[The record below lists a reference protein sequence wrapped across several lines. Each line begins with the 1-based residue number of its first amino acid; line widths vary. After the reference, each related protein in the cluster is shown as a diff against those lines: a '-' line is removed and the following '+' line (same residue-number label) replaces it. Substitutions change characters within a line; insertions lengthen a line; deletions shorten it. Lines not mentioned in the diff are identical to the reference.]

1 MSTVPPSVL
10 AAAQTLAVDI
20 ATAQVVAALRGREI
34 PSVVL
39 RGPAVARRLYDQG
52 ELRRYVDLDLLVPP
66 GDWGKAGE
74 TLAEL
79 GYHPAVAE
87 EDLPRHRRLHACE
100 WARESDRI
108 SVDLHRTIS
117 GVQAADEEVWSAFAE
132 GGETE
137 LVAGEQVVLTGPA
150 ALALIV
156 TLHAAQHGAEKEKPL
171 DDLGRALLRL
181 DSATWG
187 EAAALARRLGAV
199 ATFSAGLRLLP
210 AGVELADRLELPQ
223 ALPVDVALRA
233 SAAPKLAL
241 GFEWLSRTPG
251 LRAKITL
258 IMFALV
264 PPPGALRAWR
274 PLARR
279 GRRGLAAAYLSH
291 PFWLA
296 RYAVPSLR
304 AFLRARKA
312 AA

>member
-1 MSTVPPSVL
+1 MFAVPRSVL
-10 AAAQTLAVDI
+10 AAAQTLAVDT
-20 ATAQVVAALRGREI
+20 ATAQVVAALRERGI

-39 RGPAVARRLYDQG
+39 RGPSVARRLYDQG

-66 GDWGKAGE
+66 GDWEKAGE
-74 TLAEL
+74 ALAEL
-79 GYHPAVAE
+79 GYQPAVVE
-87 EDLPRHRRLHACE
+87 TDLPRHRRLHASE
-100 WARESDRI
+100 WTRERDRV

-117 GVQAADEEVWSAFAE
+117 GVQVTDEEVWSAFAE
-132 GGETE
+132 GGQTE
-137 LVAGEQVVLTGPA
+137 LVAGEQVVLTRPA

-181 DSATWG
+181 DAATWSD
-187 EAAALARRLGAV
+187 AAALARRLGAV

-251 LRAKITL
+251 LRAKMAL
-258 IMFALV
+258 IVLALA

-274 PLARR
+274 PLARQ
-279 GRRGLAAAYLSH
+279 GRLGLVGAYLSH

-304 AFLRARKA
+304 AFLRARKTA
-312 AA
+312 A